1 MNIKEP
7 TKVATKL
14 VILNTRVE
22 TNIITYKLTKKLS
35 YLILSIE
42 NLKLKIVSS

>member
-1 MNIKEP
+1 MLES
-7 TKVATKL
+7 
-14 VILNTRVE
+14 VILNIKVE
-22 TNIITYKLTKKLS
+22 TNVILYDLVKCLK